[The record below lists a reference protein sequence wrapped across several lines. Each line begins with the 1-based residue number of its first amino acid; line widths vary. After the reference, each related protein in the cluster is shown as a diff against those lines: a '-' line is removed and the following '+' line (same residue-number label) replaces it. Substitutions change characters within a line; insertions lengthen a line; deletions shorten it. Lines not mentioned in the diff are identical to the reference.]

1 MVFKA
6 TQNSFTALDL
16 RRLQEEVKRFPAGT
30 SRLSISKDL
39 SKVLKKAPEIL
50 ERWLQV
56 SMSFSS
62 DIISRFERG
71 EINRERLNMIAK
83 CRFTNPSWKTY
94 LAEKVIEEGIRE
106 KEFIQVRNYIYAG
119 RHPKEAIDIVKGRQS
134 EKPITRNEELTL
146 GKIVRDIEQT
156 GLSWRKSWEFLKSMG
171 KIQILQNGSLRAK
184 LIYDILAMKV
194 ACEDVRRFVDE
205 MAEDIPKDMMEAIRA
220 EITGKVQEPVMED
233 VEEGIKTD
241 HSRLLGKEE

>member
-1 MVFKA
+1 MVFQA
-6 TQNSFTALDL
+6 TENSFTAVDL
-16 RRLQEEVKRFPAGT
+16 RRLQEEVKKFPQGT
-30 SRLSISKDL
+30 SRLAISKEL
-39 SKVLKKAPEIL
+39 AKTWKKAPETM

-62 DIISRFERG
+62 EIVSRFERG
-71 EINRERLNMIAK
+71 EINRDRLNMIAK

-94 LAEKVIEEGIRE
+94 LAEKVIEEGIKE
-106 KEFIQVRNYIYAG
+106 KEFRQVRDYIYAG

-134 EKPITRNEELTL
+134 DRPITRNEELTI
-146 GKIVRDIEQT
+146 GKVIRDIEQT
-156 GLSWRKSWEFLKSMG
+156 GISWRKSWELLRSMG
-171 KIQILQNGSLRAK
+171 KIQILQKGTLKAK

-220 EITGKVQEPVMED
+220 EITGKPEEPVVVD
-233 VEEGIKTD
+233 EGAIIE
-241 HSRLLGKEE
+241 HPRLLGKEE